1 MRVLLQRVTRAAV
14 SVDGAVTGRIGT
26 GFLALIGIGRDDGE
40 DDVHRLAAKTARL
53 RVFDDAAGLMNRAL
67 ADVDGAVLA
76 VPQFTLY
83 ADARKGNRPSF
94 SAAAPP
100 EQGERLYT
108 LFVDALRAEGIEVQ
122 TGVFGAE
129 MRVELVNDGPV
140 TILLES

>member
-26 GFLALIGIGRDDGE
+26 GFLALIGIGREDGE